1 MSVMRAL
8 DEVEYVYTRD
18 GKKRVTHEAYS
29 YMITPFAYPPIKVLI
44 YKGHIDRQGIFQALA
59 SPKDIILT
67 QDEFKEL
74 LCPNAH
80 GKPAGDFRLS
90 DILRCLRRRDA
101 PAAEAEAGKPGTEA
115 GKPGTEA
122 GKPGAEAAAAAA
134 PEAVK
139 EVVKEAAT
147 EALAVAGTALAAP
160 AQAQTPDAVPP
171 G

>member
-8 DEVEYVYTRD
+8 DEAEYVYTRE

-44 YKGHIDRQGIFQALA
+44 YKGHIDQKGTFQAVD

-67 QDEFKEL
+67 QAEFKEL

-90 DILRCLRRRDA
+90 DILRCLKRRNAPPAPPAEAAKPEAPAEGAA
-101 PAAEAEAGKPGTEA
+101 PAAEGEAAKPISD
-115 GKPGTEA
+115 
-122 GKPGAEAAAAAA
+122 EAAAKAALSSA
-134 PEAVK
+134 KP
-139 EVVKEAAT
+139 
-147 EALAVAGTALAAP
+147 
-160 AQAQTPDAVPP
+160 
-171 G
+171 

>member
-8 DEVEYVYTRD
+8 DEAEYVYTRD

-44 YKGHIDRQGIFQALA
+44 YKGHIDTKGIFQAVD
-59 SPKDIILT
+59 SPKDVILT

-90 DILRCLRRRDA
+90 DILRCLKRRNVPPVA
-101 PAAEAEAGKPGTEA
+101 VKPEAKVEGEAEAANASPAANATTGPVVAIPATVEVSKQ
-115 GKPGTEA
+115 
-122 GKPGAEAAAAAA
+122 AAAGD
-134 PEAVK
+134 P
-139 EVVKEAAT
+139 
-147 EALAVAGTALAAP
+147 AGTAAK
-160 AQAQTPDAVPP
+160 T
-171 G
+171 